1 MTEQTSSSQPTAAVQ
16 LAEGMRVRICQQ
28 IPQHEEA
35 WSTVVEGEVVSC
47 CQEKTDSSFAHGKD
61 DRFWLDRVEIRKADG
76 ELTVCNLD
84 RYSRIEV
91 LGE

>member
-1 MTEQTSSSQPTAAVQ
+1 MMMDASAKSVELVA
-16 LAEGMRVRICQQ
+16 GMRVRICQQ

-47 CQEKTDSSFAHGKD
+47 CQEKSGSSFAHGKD
-61 DRFWLDRVEIRKADG
+61 DCFWLDRVEVRLADG

-84 RYSRIEV
+84 RYSRVEV
-91 LGE
+91 LDG